1 MFEGAKPEEGMRAA
15 RIPSDFRQGA
25 HPQEGVRPAT
35 ILREL
40 RLCAHPQGGA
50 HDLAPLCEDVR
61 SASIL
66 RESRQRALPPEG
78 VRPAASRWEFRQR
91 AQKEKYMDVCV
102 APVGTFVPSVRPVRP
117 RPSTSVPSVHVRPRP
132 STSVH
137 VRPCPSRPVLLL
149 RGTRRNGFIK
159 FVHFVR
165 LE

>member
-1 MFEGAKPEEGMRAA
+1 MSEGAAG
-15 RIPSDFRQGA
+15 IPSDFQQGA

-78 VRPAASRWEFRQR
+78 VHPAASRWEFRQR
-91 AQKEKYMDVCV
+91 AQNKKV
-102 APVGTFVPSVRPVRP
+102 
-117 RPSTSVPSVHVRPRP
+117 
-132 STSVH
+132 
-137 VRPCPSRPVLLL
+137 
-149 RGTRRNGFIK
+149 
-159 FVHFVR
+159 
-165 LE
+165 